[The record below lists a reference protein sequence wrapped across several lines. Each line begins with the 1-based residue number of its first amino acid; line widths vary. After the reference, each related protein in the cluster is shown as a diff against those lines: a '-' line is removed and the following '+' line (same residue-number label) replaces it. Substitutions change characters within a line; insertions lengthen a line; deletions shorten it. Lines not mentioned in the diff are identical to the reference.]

1 MARYTR
7 DELLFQPKHR
17 RGELQHYVAT
27 LANGKS
33 YRIKRQEGGRRAKWA
48 LFIPGTKKAIWLA
61 ATLGDAKAL
70 ANCEYHITQREAEF
84 TCVDVQTSRRWTT
97 PSKKGES
104 R

>member
-1 MARYTR
+1 MKRNAR

-48 LFIPGTKKAIWLA
+48 LFVPGSSKPIWLA
-61 ATLGDAKAL
+61 ASLGDAKAL
-70 ANCEYHITQREAEF
+70 ANCEHHIDQREREIR
-84 TCVDVQTSRRWTT
+84 TLNTQLTEETKR
-97 PSKKGES
+97 
-104 R
+104 